1 MYVTHLFF
9 HYNIY
14 NFKDSPL
21 QENAAE
27 CDIDW
32 QQKLWSLSI
41 IPHGI
46 LTLLLNLLFQE
57 NTR

>member
-9 HYNIY
+9 HYDIF

-27 CDIDW
+27 CDID
-32 QQKLWSLSI
+32 
-41 IPHGI
+41 
-46 LTLLLNLLFQE
+46 
-57 NTR
+57 